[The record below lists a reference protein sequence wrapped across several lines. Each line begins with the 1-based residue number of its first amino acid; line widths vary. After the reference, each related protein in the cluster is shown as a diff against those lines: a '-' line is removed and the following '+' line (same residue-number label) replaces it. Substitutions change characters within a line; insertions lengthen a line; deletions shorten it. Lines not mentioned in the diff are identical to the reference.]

1 MRRLPSLGL
10 EAAGRRLGD
19 HRCIP
24 RQSLEIEV
32 GRGQEQ
38 PHAAAVAAHRVAA
51 RPHISSGPEQD
62 AGDLTATV
70 ADRSARIAPACLHV
84 DLEDL
89 MREISPRG
97 MVFDTSARYGAIS
110 PVGSIAGD
118 RKRFARSRRFRGQR
132 QWLHLRALDGQGGQV
147 PVVVSLQH
155 QGPAAEPIRKNDGNR
170 PCGIANDVPIGDDQ
184 AVGVV
189 NGHQGPRSQRCAVLL
204 GGNDPYHGRMGSLR
218 RRRNRCRPGHCER
231 RTNHEQNCLDS
242 LHASG
247 EPIGEWGNEP
257 SSLLFGDKQ
266 APRAAIRRWAEIAVM
281 VKNEK
286 KPARAANALQQTGTL
301 N

>member
-10 EAAGRRLGD
+10 EAAGRALGD

-155 QGPAAEPIRKNDGNR
+155 QGPAAEPIRKTTVIGPVASRTTCQLVTTRPWASSTATRAPVPSDAPSCSAAMTRTTAGWGVCAAGATAAGQATASAGQITNR
-170 PCGIANDVPIGDDQ
+170 TAWILFTRLESLSGSGATSRHPCSSAISKHRVQ
-184 AVGVV
+184 
-189 NGHQGPRSQRCAVLL
+189 QS
-204 GGNDPYHGRMGSLR
+204 GGGRKSR
-218 RRRNRCRPGHCER
+218 
-231 RTNHEQNCLDS
+231 
-242 LHASG
+242 
-247 EPIGEWGNEP
+247 
-257 SSLLFGDKQ
+257 
-266 APRAAIRRWAEIAVM
+266 
-281 VKNEK
+281 
-286 KPARAANALQQTGTL
+286 
-301 N
+301 

>member
-1 MRRLPSLGL
+1 
-10 EAAGRRLGD
+10 
-19 HRCIP
+19 
-24 RQSLEIEV
+24 
-32 GRGQEQ
+32 
-38 PHAAAVAAHRVAA
+38 
-51 RPHISSGPEQD
+51 
-62 AGDLTATV
+62 
-70 ADRSARIAPACLHV
+70 
-84 DLEDL
+84 
-89 MREISPRG
+89 
-97 MVFDTSARYGAIS
+97 
-110 PVGSIAGD
+110 
-118 RKRFARSRRFRGQR
+118 
-132 QWLHLRALDGQGGQV
+132 
-147 PVVVSLQH
+147 
-155 QGPAAEPIRKNDGNR
+155 
-170 PCGIANDVPIGDDQ
+170 
-184 AVGVV
+184 
-189 NGHQGPRSQRCAVLL
+189 LL